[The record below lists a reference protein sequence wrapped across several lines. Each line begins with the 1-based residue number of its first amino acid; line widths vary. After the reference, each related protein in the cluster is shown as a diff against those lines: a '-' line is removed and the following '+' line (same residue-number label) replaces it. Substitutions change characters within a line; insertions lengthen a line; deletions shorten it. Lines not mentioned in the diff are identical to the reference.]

1 MLSVERL
8 NAGQASCGLLHAFL
22 AGPVARDR
30 TAVAID
36 VPPGRGRTQRQ
47 TLTYGEL
54 DAFSD
59 RIAQHLVPRIA
70 GEAVVAL
77 LIGRTS
83 PLLYAAQIGV
93 LKAGG
98 AFTCLDPAFPDER
111 MAEILDDA
119 MPVAV
124 LADAAGLDRLD
135 RLGLAPGLVI
145 DAEALAHGAAPGAG
159 LPTDVAPDR
168 LAYVIYTSGTTGKP
182 KGVQIEHRNIANLV
196 ASDLAEF
203 ALGPDDRVVQGSSSA
218 YDSSLEEV
226 WLALASGATLVVMD
240 DAAARLGPDIIGWL
254 QAERVTV
261 FCPPPTL
268 LRSSGCADPQRLL
281 PDLRLLYVGGEALP
295 QDLADLWAAG
305 RRMVNGY
312 GPTECAVT
320 CLRCDVVPG
329 HEVGIG
335 RPVPGMAAWVLDE
348 ALNEVAAGA
357 RGELCIGGAGV
368 ARGYRHRDDLT
379 AEKFLDHPRFGRI
392 YRTGDLVDC
401 DDAGVMYYHGR
412 IDAQVKIRG
421 YRVELG
427 EIEARLAALD
437 GVRAAAVRMQ
447 PHGAGQDLVG
457 FVVPADPARPPQPD
471 LLRAVLAKQ
480 VPAYMV
486 PVQIGTIAALPTTVG
501 GKLDRAR
508 LPVLALA
515 ETAGERPMIAPVGEM
530 EHLIA
535 HAMADVLRRTG
546 GVSVEDDFFADL
558 AGDSLSAALLVTLLR
573 DDPRTQWVTV
583 SDIYEARTVRALAS
597 AAHALVEDGPDRP
610 AELDVPREGT
620 VRVGLAN
627 AVQLGWL
634 GLELCIGSWLGWGM
648 AFRLLPLVYAGL
660 GPVGFVIAAPLIGLA
675 GLAVYLPVS
684 VVFAVIVK
692 RVLIG
697 RYRPIRARVWSAWYL
712 RHWVVVAAVRLIPW
726 PLLQGSGLQVMILR
740 ALGAR
745 IGRGVHIHRGVDLA
759 RGGWDLLDIG
769 DGVAI
774 GQDAM
779 LGLADL
785 DRGDV
790 VIGPITLE
798 TGSTLLTR
806 AEIGG
811 WCRMGADSMLSAL
824 SVLNP
829 GMTIPA
835 GELWD
840 GVPARPAGHAPAA
853 PASPGDGLPHWLWDL
868 AAMLAEAALG
878 FAAVLPTQIL
888 AVALCALTGTRAADL
903 WRWAWHPDF
912 ASRAGLVVV
921 LLTVVSVP
929 TTLVWTALV
938 MRLMGRVKPGVVS
951 RWSLAYLR
959 AWLKAGLLRMSGE
972 WLTGTLFWPRWL
984 RLAGMDIG
992 PKCEISTI
1000 TDVVPEL
1007 VTIGAETFFADGIYL
1022 GGGTVR
1028 HGAVRLAHT
1037 RLGRNTFLGNHVVIP
1052 PGEDLP
1058 DHILIGIATPACA
1071 ADIASHQARF
1081 GHPAFDLPR
1090 REVVV
1095 VDRSLTL
1102 DPSALRYASRLFWE
1116 LARFV
1121 LPVLPVV
1128 LTALWYRALTDLAG
1142 AVSPVVYALV
1152 VIPAVS
1158 LMPLVAL
1165 CVAVLA
1171 LKWALI
1177 GRVKPGQHALWS
1189 CWCSRWDYV
1198 YVAWARWATPILR
1211 RLDGTFLLP
1220 VYLRA
1225 MGLKIGRRAVLGP
1238 QFAQVVDPDMI
1249 EVGDGATVA
1258 AFFQAHTFEDRVL
1271 KVDRVRIG
1279 AGATLARGT
1288 VPLYGAVIDQRTH
1301 VGAGSVIM
1309 KREHL
1314 LPRVR
1319 YQGVPSRA
1327 VGQETD

>member
-1 MLSVERL
+1 
-8 NAGQASCGLLHAFL
+8 
-22 AGPVARDR
+22 
-30 TAVAID
+30 
-36 VPPGRGRTQRQ
+36 
-47 TLTYGEL
+47 
-54 DAFSD
+54 
-59 RIAQHLVPRIA
+59 
-70 GEAVVAL
+70 
-77 LIGRTS
+77 
-83 PLLYAAQIGV
+83 
-93 LKAGG
+93 
-98 AFTCLDPAFPDER
+98 
-111 MAEILDDA
+111 
-119 MPVAV
+119 
-124 LADAAGLDRLD
+124 
-135 RLGLAPGLVI
+135 
-145 DAEALAHGAAPGAG
+145 
-159 LPTDVAPDR
+159 
-168 LAYVIYTSGTTGKP
+168 
-182 KGVQIEHRNIANLV
+182 
-196 ASDLAEF
+196 
-203 ALGPDDRVVQGSSSA
+203 
-218 YDSSLEEV
+218 
-226 WLALASGATLVVMD
+226 
-240 DAAARLGPDIIGWL
+240 
-254 QAERVTV
+254 
-261 FCPPPTL
+261 
-268 LRSSGCADPQRLL
+268 
-281 PDLRLLYVGGEALP
+281 
-295 QDLADLWAAG
+295 
-305 RRMVNGY
+305 
-312 GPTECAVT
+312 
-320 CLRCDVVPG
+320 
-329 HEVGIG
+329 
-335 RPVPGMAAWVLDE
+335 
-348 ALNEVAAGA
+348 
-357 RGELCIGGAGV
+357 
-368 ARGYRHRDDLT
+368 
-379 AEKFLDHPRFGRI
+379 
-392 YRTGDLVDC
+392 
-401 DDAGVMYYHGR
+401 
-412 IDAQVKIRG
+412 
-421 YRVELG
+421 
-427 EIEARLAALD
+427 
-437 GVRAAAVRMQ
+437 
-447 PHGAGQDLVG
+447 
-457 FVVPADPARPPQPD
+457 
-471 LLRAVLAKQ
+471 
-480 VPAYMV
+480 
-486 PVQIGTIAALPTTVG
+486 
-501 GKLDRAR
+501 
-508 LPVLALA
+508 
-515 ETAGERPMIAPVGEM
+515 
-530 EHLIA
+530 
-535 HAMADVLRRTG
+535 
-546 GVSVEDDFFADL
+546 
-558 AGDSLSAALLVTLLR
+558 
-573 DDPRTQWVTV
+573 
-583 SDIYEARTVRALAS
+583 
-597 AAHALVEDGPDRP
+597 
-610 AELDVPREGT
+610 
-620 VRVGLAN
+620 
-627 AVQLGWL
+627 
-634 GLELCIGSWLGWGM
+634 
-648 AFRLLPLVYAGL
+648 
-660 GPVGFVIAAPLIGLA
+660 
-675 GLAVYLPVS
+675 
-684 VVFAVIVK
+684 
-692 RVLIG
+692 
-697 RYRPIRARVWSAWYL
+697 
-712 RHWVVVAAVRLIPW
+712 
-726 PLLQGSGLQVMILR
+726 
-740 ALGAR
+740 
-745 IGRGVHIHRGVDLA
+745 
-759 RGGWDLLDIG
+759 
-769 DGVAI
+769 
-774 GQDAM
+774 
-779 LGLADL
+779 
-785 DRGDV
+785 
-790 VIGPITLE
+790 
-798 TGSTLLTR
+798 
-806 AEIGG
+806 
-811 WCRMGADSMLSAL
+811 MLSAL

-1314 LPRVR
+1314 LPGVR